1 MWVVISEVLPN
12 SIRAIGVSVAT
23 FFCWI
28 ASAACNW
35 VFPSMR
41 DGIGLGWSYVIFA
54 LFGVVGFLLVTKALP
69 ETSGVALE
77 DMSEN

>member
-1 MWVVISEVLPN
+1 
-12 SIRAIGVSVAT
+12 
-23 FFCWI
+23 
-28 ASAACNW
+28 
-35 VFPSMR
+35 
-41 DGIGLGWSYVIFA
+41 VIFA